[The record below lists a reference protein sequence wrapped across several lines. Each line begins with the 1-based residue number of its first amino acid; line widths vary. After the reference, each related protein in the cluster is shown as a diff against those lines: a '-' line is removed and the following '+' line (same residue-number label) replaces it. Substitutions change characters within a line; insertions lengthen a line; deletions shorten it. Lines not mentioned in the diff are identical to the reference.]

1 MTHVH
6 QRLVLRLPKD
16 LRKDW
21 LVYLILSAIL
31 LIALVVRVKY
41 ATDNPMLDD
50 AFITFRYVR
59 NLAHGLG
66 FVYNPGERILG
77 TTTPLYALLLTPF
90 AVAGADFV
98 VAGKIVN
105 ILASTVT
112 VFVVFLIARRVFG
125 NWPAILA
132 AMLMAISTNN
142 VWAASTGM
150 ETELNVLI
158 LLLFIYA
165 YLSQRYSI
173 TAALAAVALV
183 TRPDDLILV
192 GVIFAWQFTKVI
204 FRKQSAESFVRP
216 FAIFVLCLL
225 PWLIFATLYFGSP
238 LPNSIIGKVASYRV
252 PVSENLAM
260 YLGQYGFAL
269 DTPRALVTTILF
281 LLGTLSILRR
291 RDDLIIL
298 VAYFLCYSAAFV
310 VSGARLGSG
319 WYWQPMWPIH
329 SIIVA
334 GGFCFI
340 GQVSE
345 KSSIGATLA
354 RFRIPIAATVVLIV
368 ALVWAGALKA
378 RFIDP
383 RPPDDLEWAEL
394 AAAGRWI
401 NQNTAPNATVSLE
414 TIGAVGWYSNRYII
428 DEGGLVSP
436 QVAKINERLGSP
448 DFFKILQTF
457 QPDYY
462 LAWIHGELDLVNS
475 VPVQE
480 EWFAAHYHPIGTFD
494 VGANRSPYFMLFK
507 KTAN

>member
-1 MTHVH
+1 MIQL
-6 QRLVLRLPKD
+6 QRPVSQSAQYFRKD
-16 LRKDW
+16 LF
-21 LVYLILSAIL
+21 VYFILSAIL
-31 LIALVVRVKY
+31 LSAFVIRVAY
-41 ATDNPMLDD
+41 AASNPMLDD

-90 AVAGADFV
+90 AVAGIDFV
-98 VAGKIVN
+98 TVGKIIN
-105 ILASTVT
+105 ILASTAG
-112 VFVVFLIARRVFG
+112 VFMVFLIARRAFG
-125 NWPAILA
+125 NWPALLA
-132 AMLMAISTNN
+132 ALLMAISTNN

-158 LLLFIYA
+158 LLLMIYV
-165 YLSQRYSI
+165 YLSHRYNT
-173 TAALAAVALV
+173 TAVLAAVALV

-192 GVIFAWQFTKVI
+192 GVVFTWQFAKVI
-204 FRKQSAESFVRP
+204 FKKESAGSVVRLL
-216 FAIFVLCLL
+216 AIFLLCLL

-252 PVSENLAM
+252 PVAENFMA
-260 YLGQYGFAL
+260 YLGQYGFTL
-269 DTPRALVTTILF
+269 DTPRALATTVLF
-281 LLGTLSILRR
+281 VLGVISILRR
-291 RDDLIIL
+291 REDLL
-298 VAYFLCYSAAFV
+298 VPLAYFLLYSTAFI

-334 GGFCFI
+334 GGFSFI
-340 GQVSE
+340 GEVSE
-345 KSSIGATLA
+345 ASRIGPMLA
-354 RFRIPIAATVVLIV
+354 RFRIPIAAGVVLIV
-368 ALVWAGALKA
+368 ALVWVGALKS

-428 DEGGLVSP
+428 DEGGLVSTR
-436 QVAKINERLGSP
+436 VAKINERLGRP
-448 DFFKILQTF
+448 DFIRILQTF

-462 LAWIHGELDLVNS
+462 LAWIHGELDIVKS
-475 VPVQE
+475 MPEQA
-480 EWFAAHYHPIGTFD
+480 EWFAAHYQPIGTFD
-494 VGANRSPYFMLFK
+494 VGADRAPYFMLFE